1 MNEDPNQLIVVFV
14 YLLILFV
21 FYIKFISL
29 KILIIYIS
37 LVGICRIISFIFS
50 TNFHASSSIFILL
63 DIFILLSILFLMIN
77 LGIVIHTLSMIRI
90 YIFINDGC
98 LLFKLEFS
106 YFLIVFNLIFFLLS
120 ILK

>member
-1 MNEDPNQLIVVFV
+1 MNEYTNQLIVVFV

-21 FYIKFISL
+21 FYIRFISL
-29 KILIIYIS
+29 QNLIIYIS
-37 LVGICRIISFIFS
+37 LIGICRIISLAFS

-63 DIFILLSILFLMIN
+63 DIFILLSILFLRSN
-77 LGIVIHTLSMIRI
+77 LGIDIHTLSMIRI
-90 YIFINDGC
+90 YIFINNCC

-106 YFLIVFNLIFFLLS
+106 YFLIIFNLIFFLLS